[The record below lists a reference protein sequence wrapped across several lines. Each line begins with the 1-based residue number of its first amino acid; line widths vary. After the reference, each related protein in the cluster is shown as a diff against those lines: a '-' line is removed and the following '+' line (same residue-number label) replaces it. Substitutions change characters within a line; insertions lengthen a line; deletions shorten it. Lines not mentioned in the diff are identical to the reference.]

1 MSLVIAINSSNYIN
15 NTTNQFQVNLPNNY
29 EIKPDSEICIS
40 QCTIPNSFYNVIAG
54 QNNYISYIMPCNNVS
69 LTGTTSGLST
79 SITLTL
85 NSGNLALGQ
94 LLIASG
100 VPSGTYIISQ
110 QSGTALGTGIYTL
123 SQAINV
129 SSLAITSI
137 SIWTD
142 VYLNSG
148 CYQISDI
155 NSALQASMRANGFY
169 FYNNTSTLMPSGSNT
184 SNLYANIVY
193 PITLTTTT
201 ASYSNTFSFLPIC
214 NSTGNNTSV
223 IGTGFIWNSTLPST
237 ITFPQIAFNYQS
249 NISTNNL
256 ANLLGFYCQNSPS
269 FFPATAAT
277 LASITLQNSVPL
289 LVSGNSLSAQPSYPA
304 LGSRING
311 IIVRCSLTDN
321 QVQSNGVSDILDSFA
336 ITSGYG
342 SNINYLPVSNNYVK
356 CKSGKFNNFIISF
369 YDQNLNQLGIND
381 RNINMTLLLMNG
393 KL

>member
-29 EIKPDSEICIS
+29 EIKPESQICIS

-54 QNNYISYIMPCNNVS
+54 VNNYISYIMPCNNVS
-69 LTGTTSGLST
+69 LTGTTSGLSN

-94 LLIASG
+94 LIVGSG
-100 VPSGTYIISQ
+100 IPAATYILSQ
-110 QSGTALGTGIYTL
+110 QSGTALGSGVYTL
-123 SQAINV
+123 SQAINA

-137 SIWTD
+137 SIWID
-142 VYLNSG
+142 LYLNSG

-169 FYNNTSTLMPSGSNT
+169 FYNNTSTLMPSGSNS

-201 ASYSNTFSFLPIC
+201 ASYSNTFSLLPIC
-214 NSTGNNTSV
+214 NSTANNTTL

-237 ITFPQIAFNYQS
+237 ITYPQVCFNFLS

-256 ANLLGFYCQNSPS
+256 ANLLGFYCQTSPS

-277 LASITLQNSVPL
+277 LTSITLQNSVPL
-289 LVSGNSLSAQPSYPA
+289 LVSGNSLSAPQSYPA
-304 LGSRING
+304 LGSRVNG
-311 IIVRCSLTDN
+311 IICRCSLVDN
-321 QVQSNGVSDILDSFA
+321 QIQSNGISDILDSFA
-336 ITSGYG
+336 ITSPYG
-342 SNINYLPVSNNYVK
+342 TNINYLPVSNNYVK
-356 CKSGKFNNFIISF
+356 CKSGKYNTFNISF
-369 YDQNLNQLGIND
+369 FDQNLNQLGIND

-393 KL
+393 K